1 MLAWT
6 GMSERS
12 FGRSPA
18 PAWMRPI
25 TQRLSPTIRN
35 LVIVEA
41 ALFGLYIMAAPLRGD
56 ITRHLALG
64 PLVAAGEYWQPAS
77 ALFVHLDLWGFI
89 FDLIGLWFVGATIER
104 SLGRRRLLL
113 IFFGAGLAANVVMAL
128 LGSAMH
134 WTAIYAGCGDSVL
147 ALFVALG
154 VLFGRT
160 EVRVFGSLVLQARI
174 LTYILVGMSV
184 VSALF
189 QLAWPSLAGT
199 LAAVGVGYFLAGGKS
214 GPILGLLTRWRRPHR
229 VGFEVLEGGRGKRGK
244 KYVN

>member
-1 MLAWT
+1 
-6 GMSERS
+6 MSERS

-35 LVIVEA
+35 LVVVEA
-41 ALFGLYIMAAPLRGD
+41 VLFGLYIMAAPLRVPM
-56 ITRHLALG
+56 TAHLALG

-77 ALFVHLDLWGFI
+77 ALFVHLDLWGFV

-104 SLGRRRLLL
+104 ALGRRRFLL
-113 IFFGAGLAANVVMAL
+113 IFFGAGLAANIVMAL
-128 LGSAMH
+128 LGTAMQ

-154 VLFGRT
+154 VLFGRS

-174 LTYILVGMSV
+174 LTTILVGMSV
-184 VSALF
+184 ASALF
-189 QLAWPSLAGT
+189 QRAWPSLAGT
-199 LAAVGVGYFLAGGKS
+199 LVAVGLGYFLAGGKS
-214 GPILGLLTRWRRPHR
+214 GSILDVLTRWRRPQR
-229 VGFEVLEGGRGKRGK
+229 GGFEVLEGGRGKRGK

>member
-1 MLAWT
+1 
-6 GMSERS
+6 
-12 FGRSPA
+12 
-18 PAWMRPI
+18 MRPI

-35 LVIVEA
+35 LVVVEA
-41 ALFGLYIMAAPLRGD
+41 VLFGLYIMATPLRD
-56 ITRHLALG
+56 AITKHLALG
-64 PLVAAGEYWQPAS
+64 PLVAAGEYWQPAT
-77 ALFVHLDLWGFI
+77 ALFVHLDLWSFI

-104 SLGRRRLLL
+104 SLGRRRFLL
-113 IFFGAGLAANVVMAL
+113 IFLGAGLAANIVMAL
-128 LGSAMH
+128 MVAALQWPAL
-134 WTAIYAGCGDSVL
+134 YAGCGDCVL

-174 LTYILVGMSV
+174 LTYVLVGMSV

-189 QLAWPSLAGT
+189 QRAWPSLAGT
-199 LAAVGVGYFLAGGKS
+199 LVAVALGYFLAGGKS
-214 GPILGLLTRWRRPHR
+214 GPIIGFFTRWGHPRR

>member
-1 MLAWT
+1 
-6 GMSERS
+6 MSERS

-35 LVIVEA
+35 LVVIEA
-41 ALFGLYIMAAPLRGD
+41 VLYGFYIMAAPLR
-56 ITRHLALG
+56 IPMTAHLALG
-64 PLVAAGEYWQPAS
+64 PLFSAGEYWQPAS
-77 ALFVHLDLWGFI
+77 ALFVHLDLWAFI

-104 SLGRRRLLL
+104 ALGRRRFLL
-113 IFFGAGLAANVVMAL
+113 IFFGAGLAANLVMAL
-128 LGSAMH
+128 LGVALQ
-134 WTAIYAGCGDSVL
+134 WTAIYAGCGDCVL

-174 LTYILVGMSV
+174 LTYVLVGMSV

-189 QLAWPSLAGT
+189 QRAWPSLAGT
-199 LAAVGVGYFLAGGKS
+199 LVAVALGYFLAGGKS
-214 GPILGLLTRWRRPHR
+214 GPILDFLTRWRRQR
-229 VGFEVLEGGRGKRGK
+229 RGVLEVLEGGRGKRGK

>member
-1 MLAWT
+1 
-6 GMSERS
+6 
-12 FGRSPA
+12 
-18 PAWMRPI
+18 MRPI

-35 LVIVEA
+35 LVVIESV
-41 ALFGLYIMAAPLRGD
+41 LFGLYIMAAPLRAAM
-56 ITRHLALG
+56 TKHLALG
-64 PLVAAGEYWQPAS
+64 PMVAAGEYWQPAS
-77 ALFVHLDLWGFI
+77 SLFVHLDLWSFV

-104 SLGRRRLLL
+104 ALGRRRFLL
-113 IFFGAGLAANVVMAL
+113 IFLGGGIAANVVMAL
-128 LGSAMH
+128 LGAALQ

-174 LTYILVGMSV
+174 LTYVLVGMSV
-184 VSALF
+184 LSALF
-189 QLAWPSLAGT
+189 QQAWPSLAGT
-199 LAAVGVGYFLAGGKS
+199 LVAVGVGYFLAGGKS
-214 GPILGLLTRWRRPHR
+214 GPILDFLARWRRPRR